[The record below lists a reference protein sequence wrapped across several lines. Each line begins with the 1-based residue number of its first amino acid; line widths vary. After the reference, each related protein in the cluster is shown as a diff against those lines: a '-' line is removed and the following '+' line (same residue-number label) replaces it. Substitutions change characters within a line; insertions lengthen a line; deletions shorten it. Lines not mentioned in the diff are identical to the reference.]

1 MWPGGGP
8 SDLGSSWSGSPVG
21 TPPSFPAEIAA
32 AAAASAGGGEDC
44 QISCQKMQVVASF
57 SSCEFIQ

>member
-21 TPPSFPAEIAA
+21 TPPGFPAEIA

-44 QISCQKMQVVASF
+44 QISRQKVQVVAAF
-57 SSCEFIQ
+57 CDLFQ